1 MGLLQL
7 EYIRRQQTDNRALQP
22 EQDEKPHWELTQPV
36 LKRTLPMMT
45 ITHSTLTGERREKNG
60 KKNRIRTKDL
70 QRHSAMMEMKSRTC

>member
-7 EYIRRQQTDNRALQP
+7 KYIKRQQTDNRALQP

-45 ITHSTLTGERREKNG
+45 ITHSTSTGERREKNG
-60 KKNRIRTKDL
+60 RKKTKQKQDKDKGP
-70 QRHSAMMEMKSRTC
+70 SAAFS

>member
-70 QRHSAMMEMKSRTC
+70 QWHSAMMEMKSRTC